1 MEIRSTVHQTTRQRT
16 YALINSVSDP
26 VTQLATGFHPDEISY
41 IKRVLDAM
49 FETNN
54 TLRSEVMAIQ
64 PIQATKLHRL
74 PANRR
79 ETVDEETQG
88 SNGTQITIL
97 QAEKVLSSLVDQGWF
112 EKSRKNYYSLS
123 PRALMELRGW
133 LQETYNDEDDEG
145 DEYGD
150 GATIKIKFCHACKDI
165 VTVVSIMKMQVNWY
179 FC

>member
-1 MEIRSTVHQTTRQRT
+1 MEIRSTVHQTTKQRT

-26 VTQLATGFHPDEISY
+26 VTQLATGFLPDEISF

-64 PIQATKLHRL
+64 PIQATKLHRISG
-74 PANRR
+74 NRR
-79 ETVDEETQG
+79 ETSDGETQG
-88 SNGTQITIL
+88 SAGTAITIL
-97 QAEKVLSSLVDQGWF
+97 QAEKVLASLVDQGWF

-133 LQETYNDEDDEG
+133 LHETYNDEEDDEG
-145 DEYGD
+145 EGGD
-150 GATIKIKFCHACKDI
+150 YTPKIKSCRACKDI
-165 VTVVSIMKMQVNWY
+165 ITCVSISESPAKSS